1 MIYVSQN
8 IVLYTLN
15 LSSANAHY
23 VPVKWKERNA

>member
-23 VPVKWKERNA
+23 IPVKWKERNA